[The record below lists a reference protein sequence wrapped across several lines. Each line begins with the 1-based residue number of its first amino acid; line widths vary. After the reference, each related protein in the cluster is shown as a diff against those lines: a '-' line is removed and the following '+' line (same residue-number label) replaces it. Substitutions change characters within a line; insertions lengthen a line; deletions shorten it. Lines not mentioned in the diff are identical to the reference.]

1 MENLKITSQMLTSD
15 WSCHS
20 LSDDI
25 KIIIIKFIMMIV
37 PGHVVTKP
45 ATIATNYYLI
55 WFYLSIT

>member
-1 MENLKITSQMLTSD
+1 MLTSD

-55 WFYLSIT
+55 WIYLSIT